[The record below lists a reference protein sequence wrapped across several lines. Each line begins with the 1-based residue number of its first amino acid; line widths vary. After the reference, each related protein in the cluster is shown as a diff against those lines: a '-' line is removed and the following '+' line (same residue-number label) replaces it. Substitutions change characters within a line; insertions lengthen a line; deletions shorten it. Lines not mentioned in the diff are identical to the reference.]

1 MYMFLIVV
9 SAFVFGLL
17 AGSFLNAV
25 IYRLPSPALRQAG
38 LRSAGSVMRGRSHC
52 PKCGKVLSW
61 YELLPVISFLIQRGR
76 CRGCKKNISLQYPLV
91 ELATGILF
99 ALVILNYQFS
109 NISEFSI
116 FNFQFL
122 ISLAIMWAIMSGLIV
137 IFVYDLR
144 HYIIPDKIL
153 FPLILIAL
161 FAKAFNFWALD
172 HWKLIENWS
181 LKIVNFELLI
191 TALLVG
197 VLTAFPFALLHF
209 ASRGRWMGF
218 GDVKFAFF
226 MGVLLGWPNIL
237 LALFLG
243 FNLGAIA
250 GIALILAGKKKLKNQ
265 IPFAPFLILGTLI
278 TLFWGS
284 AIIRWYFDLLF

>member
-1 MYMFLIVV
+1 MFLIIL
-9 SAFVFGLL
+9 FPFIFGLF

-38 LRSAGSVMRGRSHC
+38 LRSAGSVARGRSHC

-61 YELLPVISFLIQRGR
+61 YELVPVISFLIQQGR
-76 CRGCKKNISLQYPLV
+76 CLGCKKNISLQYPLV

-99 ALVILNYQFS
+99 ALVIFNYQL
-109 NISEFSI
+109 SI
-116 FNFQFL
+116 INFQFL
-122 ISLAIMWAIMSGLIV
+122 ISLAITWAIISGLIV

-153 FPLILIAL
+153 FPLILVAL
-161 FAKAFNFWALD
+161 FAKAFNFWTLD
-172 HWKLIENWS
+172 HWKLTENWS
-181 LKIVNFELLI
+181 LVRQLADVNFEFLI
-191 TALLVG
+191 AALLVG
-197 VLTAFPFALLHF
+197 VLTALPFALLHF

>member
-1 MYMFLIVV
+1 M
-9 SAFVFGLL
+9 
-17 AGSFLNAV
+17 
-25 IYRLPSPALRQAG
+25 
-38 LRSAGSVMRGRSHC
+38 
-52 PKCGKVLSW
+52 
-61 YELLPVISFLIQRGR
+61 
-76 CRGCKKNISLQYPLV
+76 
-91 ELATGILF
+91 
-99 ALVILNYQFS
+99 
-109 NISEFSI
+109 
-116 FNFQFL
+116 
-122 ISLAIMWAIMSGLIV
+122 AITWAIISGLIV

-153 FPLILIAL
+153 FPLILVAL
-161 FAKAFNFWALD
+161 FAKAFNFWTLD
-172 HWKLIENWS
+172 HWKLTENWS
-181 LKIVNFELLI
+181 LVRQLADVNFEFLI
-191 TALLVG
+191 AALLVG
-197 VLTAFPFALLHF
+197 VLTALPFALLHF